1 MTLVI
6 KLRNDAQNPCIHVAI
21 AQQILIGHTVM
32 YQGKYLQ
39 CKMPI
44 EHRVLFTI
52 YPEKKIL
59 QKSTG
64 SVEKK
69 TNQIPKMS
77 WLKKQI

>member
-1 MTLVI
+1 
-6 KLRNDAQNPCIHVAI
+6 
-21 AQQILIGHTVM
+21 M
-32 YQGKYLQ
+32 YQGKSLQ
-39 CKMPI
+39 CKMPA